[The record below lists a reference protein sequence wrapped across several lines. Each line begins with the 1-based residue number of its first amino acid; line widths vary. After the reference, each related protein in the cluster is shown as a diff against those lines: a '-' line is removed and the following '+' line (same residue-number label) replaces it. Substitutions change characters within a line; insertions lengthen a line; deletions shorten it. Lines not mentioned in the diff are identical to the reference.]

1 MSTIKTLFNAFVQDI
16 RSYEGTA
23 TPQQIEQWATQLM
36 EFQTALNDKSLQ
48 EVVNHLGVEE
58 QRVFTLLGLGKD
70 NASSVDDYKVVL
82 DIIANHPDQSGGIA
96 VVEFLKSPEG
106 FALMN
111 NPSAKVDQML
121 NGTHGKQAKGALETF
136 FGGAFGLELTEQV
149 LKSIKAEEIGTLL
162 TYALSGNYETDRI
175 EYNKNPK
182 ENPLAFILRKAKA
195 ADVEFALS
203 TTTNKSFQTVE
214 GRVTKQ
220 NRTNSNGVRGR
231 LRPDHFVS
239 NFSTKQ
245 TYLTNTTTHL
255 DKSEQGVSF
264 LNYYL
269 AAVRYTKTKV
279 VNGRNNP
286 LYGHSIHASYLSSG
300 LFPQDGEEEN
310 GVARDFVKYINQSN
324 LTSREK
330 RDVAQMEFLGL
341 LGNCSTQEHAAILFA
356 HNPVIAGCDTLDLYW
371 LSLKVGDCLKRG
383 DQNGCNDLIVSTIAK
398 KLKSVAEN
406 ATRMLE
412 SNVLSGH
419 LDNGRY
425 LDTNT
430 HFHYLLTNIT
440 NVVDKLPKVF
450 DMSNHIALKGSLL
463 ESLHNLV
470 NAADQSGVS
479 TLGSVVETLSDRLDA
494 FANRPLNCPAPRP
507 SQMTGVFDLMQA
519 PNYVSNVH
527 TREFA
532 PIASVSEV
540 DFHQVAQD
548 FFGAYDQLDDLTP
561 KGQFKAAFQ
570 EYISSLIAHQKH
582 SDILCVENNA
592 GVRLWDENKYS
603 SAEGERAAFGSVRS
617 LTNTANKFALDLERA
632 GYPLM
637 GEFVRKTKFLLGV
650 DNDDAQ
656 INLTEVNQKSAHD
669 FVDFIN
675 RLYAQNAPDVVG
687 QYKKKM

>member
-1 MSTIKTLFNAFVQDI
+1 MSTLKTLFNAFVQDI
-16 RSYEGTA
+16 RSHKGSA
-23 TPQQIEQWATQLM
+23 TPQQIEEWATQLM
-36 EFQTALNDKSLQ
+36 EFQTILNDNTLQ
-48 EVVNHLGVEE
+48 EVVDHLGVEE
-58 QRVFTLLGLGKD
+58 HRVFTLLGLGKE
-70 NASSVDDYKVVL
+70 NANSVDDYKVVL

-111 NPSAKVDQML
+111 SPSAKVEQMF
-121 NGTHGKQAKGALETF
+121 NGAQGKHTKDALEAF
-136 FGGAFGLELTEQV
+136 FGGAFGLELTEKV

-175 EYNKNPK
+175 EYNKNPQ

-195 ADVEFALS
+195 ADVEFALNTS
-203 TTTNKSFQTVE
+203 TNKSFQTVE
-214 GRVTKQ
+214 GRITKQ
-220 NRTNSNGVRGR
+220 NRTNTNGVRGR

-239 NFSTKQ
+239 NFVTQQ
-245 TYLTNTTTHL
+245 TYVTNTTTHL

-269 AAVRYTKTKV
+269 AAVRYTKTKL
-279 VNGRNNP
+279 VNGRSNP
-286 LYGHSIHASYLSSG
+286 LYGHNIQASYLSSG
-300 LFPQDGEEEN
+300 LFPQDGDEEQ

-330 RDVAQMEFLGL
+330 RDIAQMEFLGL
-341 LGNCSTQEHAAILFA
+341 LGNCSTPEHAAILFA

-383 DQNGCNDLIVSTIAK
+383 DQHGCNDLIVTTVAK
-398 KLKSVAEN
+398 KLKSVADN

-419 LDNGRY
+419 LDNGHY

-450 DMSNHIALKGSLL
+450 DMSSHIALKGSLL

-479 TLGSVVETLSDRLDA
+479 TLGSVVETLSDRLEA
-494 FANRPLNCPAPRP
+494 FANRPLSCSAPRP

-519 PNYVSNVH
+519 KDYVSNIH
-527 TREFA
+527 TQNFT
-532 PIASVSEV
+532 SVSMVSEV

-548 FFGAYDQLDDLTP
+548 FFGAYDQLDDLIP

-570 EYISSLIAHQKH
+570 KYISSLVAHQKRT
-582 SDILCVENNA
+582 DILCVENDA
-592 GVRLWDENKYS
+592 GVRLWDDNKS
-603 SAEGERAAFGSVRS
+603 STPESERAAFGSVRS

-656 INLTEVNQKSAHD
+656 IDLTEVNQKSSRE
-669 FVDFIN
+669 FIEFIN